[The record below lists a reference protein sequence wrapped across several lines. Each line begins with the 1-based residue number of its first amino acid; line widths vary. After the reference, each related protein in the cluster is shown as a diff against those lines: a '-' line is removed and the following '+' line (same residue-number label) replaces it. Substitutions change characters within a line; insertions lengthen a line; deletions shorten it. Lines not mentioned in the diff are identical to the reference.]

1 MKALLSKFAADCG
14 KVISRRQFLKIGAVM
29 GLAGSVPI
37 AAAST
42 AFNRELKLDGE
53 RKLHLIHT
61 RTGETLNLTYW
72 EKGEYLRESLA
83 DASRFLRDYRTDDI
97 KPIQPALL
105 DLLHGLHQRMDTSE
119 PFHIVCGY
127 RSPETNQSL
136 RAHSHRV
143 AKHSLHMEGR
153 AVDLRLPGRSL
164 RQVRDAAVAMAS
176 GGVGYYGSSDFV
188 HVDVGDVRTW

>member
-1 MKALLSKFAADCG
+1 MLSKFAADCG
-14 KVISRRQFLKIGAVM
+14 KVISRRQFLKLGAVV
-29 GLAGSVPI
+29 GLAGSVPL
-37 AAAST
+37 ASAHT
-42 AFNRELKLDGE
+42 AFNRELQLDGE
-53 RKLHLIHT
+53 RRLRLVHT
-61 RTGETLNLTYW
+61 RTGESLNVTYW

-83 DASRFLRDYRTDDI
+83 DVSRFLRDYRTDDV

-105 DLLHGLHQRMDTSE
+105 DLLHGLHKRLDSSD
-119 PFHIVCGY
+119 PFQIVCGY

-153 AVDLRLPGRSL
+153 AVDLRLPNRSL
-164 RQVRDAAVAMAS
+164 RDVRNAAVAMQQ
-176 GGVGYYGSSDFV
+176 GGVGYYASSDFV